1 MLFRKLFLLFLVTI
15 IIVVE
20 TSAQE
25 IDRDKLTVY
34 GKVRVFAKMDRA
46 IVSFKI
52 EGVGRTLKDAFSDA
66 NKKIDSI
73 SVKLFAIG
81 LSQNNLSTSFFKNR
95 ENIGNKAF
103 LSSKRDYKTTMSVAI
118 TTDSLDLLE
127 NIVVILS
134 ESNIEEISDISFEMV
149 DYSELRLNAI
159 KQATAKAIE
168 KAKVISEQLE
178 VQLGNAFEVEEI
190 KQEDTEKTISAYRR
204 YSHTPFNSPYLL
216 VQDFSEMNSGLYAE
230 EIQFDAEVKVVFNIS
245 ESNDSKS
252 TD

>member
-1 MLFRKLFLLFLVTI
+1 
-15 IIVVE
+15 
-20 TSAQE
+20 
-25 IDRDKLTVY
+25 
-34 GKVRVFAKMDRA
+34 
-46 IVSFKI
+46 
-52 EGVGRTLKDAFSDA
+52 
-66 NKKIDSI
+66 
-73 SVKLFAIG
+73 
-81 LSQNNLSTSFFKNR
+81 
-95 ENIGNKAF
+95 
-103 LSSKRDYKTTMSVAI
+103 
-118 TTDSLDLLE
+118 
-127 NIVVILS
+127 
-134 ESNIEEISDISFEMV
+134 MV